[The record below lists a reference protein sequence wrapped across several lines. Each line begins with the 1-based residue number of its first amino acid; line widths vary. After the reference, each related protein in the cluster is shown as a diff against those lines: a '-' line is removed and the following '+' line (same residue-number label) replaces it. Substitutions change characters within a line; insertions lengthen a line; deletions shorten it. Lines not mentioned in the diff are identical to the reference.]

1 MFTLNVMATILDGYY
16 NRNDSATRYLE
27 TRAESFPE
35 RQDIANKIEAAAA
48 YFNRLRFRAD
58 SFWYTKSN
66 AFTLL
71 LTLCE
76 FSDRLEALDYAA
88 LKRGLV
94 SFSDNP
100 PEDYALAAKEG
111 VNNKKER
118 TLRAGYV
125 RGIANSAGGNA
136 QARLGTSSRLLRFGE
151 ERTFPHGPP

>member
-1 MFTLNVMATILDGYY
+1 MTVRRGTSKREPRASLSGRISQIRLKPQPLD
-16 NRNDSATRYLE
+16 
-27 TRAESFPE
+27 
-35 RQDIANKIEAAAA
+35 
-48 YFNRLRFRAD
+48 FNRLRFRAD

-88 LKRGLV
+88 LKRGLA
-94 SFSDNP
+94 SISDNP

-136 QARLGTSSRLLRFGE
+136 KRRTRNISRLLRFGE
-151 ERTFPHGPP
+151 ERTFPWPAVNGLAKN

>member
-1 MFTLNVMATILDGYY
+1 MVYEELFTDLLRAARIVLHV
-16 NRNDSATRYLE
+16 
-27 TRAESFPE
+27 RAEKCE
-35 RQDIANKIEAAAA
+35 RMGSVPSVPAFQVEGAAA
-48 YFNRLRFRAD
+48 YFSRLRFRAD

-76 FSDRLEALDYAA
+76 FSDQLEALDHAA
-88 LKRGLV
+88 LKRGLA

-125 RGIANSAGGNA
+125 RGIANSAGGNT
-136 QARLGTSSRLLRFGE
+136 QA
-151 ERTFPHGPP
+151 PN

>member
-1 MFTLNVMATILDGYY
+1 
-16 NRNDSATRYLE
+16 
-27 TRAESFPE
+27 
-35 RQDIANKIEAAAA
+35 
-48 YFNRLRFRAD
+48 
-58 SFWYTKSN
+58 
-66 AFTLL
+66 

-76 FSDRLEALDYAA
+76 FSDQLESLDHAA

-125 RGIANSAGGNA
+125 RGVAINAGGKSETA
-136 QARLGTSSRLLRFGE
+136 I
-151 ERTFPHGPP
+151 